1 MVDKPWVNTLQNLA
15 SQSSFPEARQMT
27 DNLSLESEAVVGHV
41 FCMGI
46 GEGEVASLQ
55 RKMNEA
61 DSKKTMR

>member
-1 MVDKPWVNTLQNLA
+1 
-15 SQSSFPEARQMT
+15 MT

-46 GEGEVASLQ
+46 GEEEVASLQ